1 MPLTVSLLPWL
12 HGFGQHTATRL
23 WSTHCT
29 QTAMAHL
36 CYISYRSLVNSPHR
50 SQSLLRFFL
59 SFFSV
64 FFFSFLFVFFVF
76 SSFFP
81 FVMIGP
87 RSTQSTVAIPV
98 SMKQSSVEV
107 SRLRWQ
113 APALTLATEID
124 FVGRQPRRRFQVQ

>member
-1 MPLTVSLLPWL
+1 MDLVNTLL
-12 HGFGQHTATRL
+12 HGFGQHTAHRL
-23 WSTHCT
+23 PWLICVIYLIGPWSTVHT
-29 QTAMAHL
+29 G
-36 CYISYRSLVNSPHR
+36 HR
-50 SQSLLRFFL
+50 ACSVFFSRFFP
-59 SFFSV
+59 FFS
-64 FFFSFLFVFFVF
+64 FFSFLFVFFVF